1 MDFYDLYMSSAENLG
16 FRHGHEMT
24 FINRSEAEKKS
35 GGTPIHAL
43 LIREIARFNAVIMII
58 L

>member
-1 MDFYDLYMSSAENLG
+1 MNFCDPQFSSAENLA
-16 FRHGHEMT
+16 FRRGHEVT
-24 FINRSEAEKKS
+24 FVNRSEAEKKS

-43 LIREIARFNAVIMII
+43 LIREIASFNAKLLII